1 MTAISIPSTTRPDE
15 LLIRCVSD
23 ADEVLLGRLL
33 SVLRGEGGGSATDVA
48 VNVTLLLDLHEKHLE
63 APSERRP
70 QHDAA

>member
-15 LLIRCVSD
+15 LLLRCESDCDELLIR
-23 ADEVLLGRLL
+23 RLL
-33 SVLRGEGGGSATDVA
+33 VVLRGSEGGPATDVA